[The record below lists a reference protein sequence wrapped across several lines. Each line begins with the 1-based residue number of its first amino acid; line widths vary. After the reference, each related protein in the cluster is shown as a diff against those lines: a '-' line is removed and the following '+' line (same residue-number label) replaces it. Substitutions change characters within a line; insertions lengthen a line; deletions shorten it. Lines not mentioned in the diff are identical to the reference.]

1 MKFFRLI
8 FTLLTSS
15 PASPS
20 SSQFHLTRET
30 SELFWKVT
38 KLVDTYNCFAALVH
52 HPAKREC
59 GIISTYPKFIL
70 DHLAKRLTRRSDSEQ
85 PDNSLCKIA
94 RADSLRDFDS
104 LPTTARV
111 NRIERLPSNQT
122 LAHLAVEM
130 MEMVSRM
137 VVLTSSASS
146 M

>member
-1 MKFFRLI
+1 M
-8 FTLLTSS
+8 
-15 PASPS
+15 
-20 SSQFHLTRET
+20 
-30 SELFWKVT
+30 
-38 KLVDTYNCFAALVH
+38 
-52 HPAKREC
+52 
-59 GIISTYPKFIL
+59 
-70 DHLAKRLTRRSDSEQ
+70 
-85 PDNSLCKIA
+85 IA